1 MKKIIDLSEFNGAT
15 NFLLI
20 AKNTDGAILRLGYR
34 GYGSGTLKSDKKF
47 NSYLTAATKASLP
60 IGVYFVTQ
68 AINEKEAK
76 QEARYVLDIL
86 DGLKLQYPI
95 YIDSENANNGAGR
108 ADSGKLSKEKRTS
121 ILLAFCNAIEN
132 AGYIAGIYASESWF
146 KDNLYLGDIPPSI
159 NLWVAKYSNNE
170 PSITWDAWQYTD
182 KGKIT
187 GVTGNVDVSKFKDN
201 ATNTNIGSKKK
212 KTDEEIAEE
221 VLAGKWGN
229 GADRKKRILLV
240 GYNYKHVQE
249 IVNAKLKVNNIKYYT
264 IKAGDTLSK
273 IAKEHDTTVE
283 QLKKLNNIKDV
294 NKIYAGSKLRVK

>member
-34 GYGSGTLKSDKKF
+34 GYGSGTLRSDKKF
-47 NSYLTAATKASLP
+47 NSYLTAAIKASLP

-68 AINEKEAK
+68 AIDEKEAK
-76 QEARYVLDIL
+76 QEARFVLDIL

-108 ADSGKLSKEKRTS
+108 ADSGKLSRGKCTS
-121 ILLAFCNAIEN
+121 VLLAFCNAIEN
-132 AGYIAGIYASESWF
+132 AGYKAGIYASESWF

-159 NLWVAKYSNNE
+159 KLWVAKYSNSE

-187 GVTGNVDVSKFKDN
+187 GIAGNVDVSKFKDN
-201 ATNTNIGSKKK
+201 AANTNIGSKKK

-221 VLAGKWGN
+221 VLTGKWGN
-229 GADRKKRILLV
+229 GEERRKKILLA
-240 GYNYKHVQE
+240 GYNYKRVQE
-249 IVNAKLKVNNIKYYT
+249 IVNAKIKVNKVKYYT
-264 IKAGDTLSK
+264 VKAGDTLSK
-273 IAKEHDTTVE
+273 IAKEHDTTVAE
-283 QLKKLNNIKDV
+283 LKKLNNIKDV

>member
-121 ILLAFCNAIEN
+121 ILLAFCNTIEN
-132 AGYIAGIYASESWF
+132 AGYKAGIYASESWY
-146 KDNLYLGDIPPSI
+146 KDNLELAFIPITIS
-159 NLWVAKYSNNE
+159 LWVAKYSSKE
-170 PSITWDAWQYTD
+170 PAIDWSAWQYTD
-182 KGKIT
+182 KGNVE
-187 GVTGNVDVSKFKDN
+187 GVIGNVDVSKFKQD
-201 ATNTNIGSKKK
+201 IGNKKP
-212 KTDEEIAEE
+212 TLRDEEIAEE
-221 VLAGKWGN
+221 VIAGLWGD
-229 GADRKKRILLV
+229 GEIRKKRLKAA
-240 GYNYKHVQE
+240 GYDYDTIQA
-249 IVNAKLKVNNIKYYT
+249 IVNKILSGISQKTKVYYT
-264 IKAGDTLSK
+264 VKKGDTLSG
-273 IAKEHDTTVE
+273 IAARFKTTAGDLVRI
-283 QLKKLNNIKDV
+283 NNIKNPNV
-294 NKIYAGSKLRVK
+294 IYAGQKLRIK

>member
-1 MKKIIDLSEFNGAT
+1 MKKVIDLSEFNGAT

-34 GYGSGTLKSDKKF
+34 GYGSGTLRSDKKF
-47 NSYLTAATKASLP
+47 NTYLKAAKETRLP

-68 AINEKEAK
+68 AIDEKEAK

-132 AGYIAGIYASESWF
+132 AGYKAGIYASESWF
-146 KDNLYLGDIPPSI
+146 KDNLYLGNIPPSI

-201 ATNTNIGSKKK
+201 VSNNKDVKK

-229 GADRKKRILLV
+229 GEERRKKILLA
-240 GYNYKHVQE
+240 GYNYKRVQE
-249 IVNAKLKVNNIKYYT
+249 IVNAKIKVNKIKYYT
-264 IKAGDTLSK
+264 VKAGDTLSK

-283 QLKKLNNIKDV
+283 QLKKLNNIKNV
-294 NKIYAGSKLRVK
+294 NKIYAGQKLRVK

>member
-1 MKKIIDLSEFNGAT
+1 MKKIIDLSEFNGST

-34 GYGSGTLKSDKKF
+34 GYGSGTLRSDKKF
-47 NSYLTAATKASLP
+47 NTYLKAAKETKLP

-68 AINEKEAK
+68 AIDEKEAK
-76 QEARYVLDIL
+76 QEAHYVLDIL

-132 AGYIAGIYASESWF
+132 AGYKAGIYASESWF
-146 KDNLYLGDIPPSI
+146 KDNLYLGNIPPSI

-187 GVTGNVDVSKFKDN
+187 GVTGNVDISKFNYNVPDIKDG
-201 ATNTNIGSKKK
+201 NIKK

-221 VLAGKWGN
+221 VLTGKWGN
-229 GADRKKRILLV
+229 GEERRKKILLA
-240 GYNYKHVQE
+240 GYNYKRVQE
-249 IVNAKLKVNNIKYYT
+249 IVNAKIKVNKVKYYT
-264 IKAGDTLSK
+264 VKAGDTLSK

>member
-1 MKKIIDLSEFNGAT
+1 MKKVIDLSEFNGAT

-34 GYGSGTLKSDKKF
+34 GYGSGTLRSDKKF
-47 NSYLTAATKASLP
+47 NTYLKAAKETRLP

-68 AINEKEAK
+68 AIDEKEAK

-132 AGYIAGIYASESWF
+132 AGYKAGIYASESWF
-146 KDNLYLGDIPPSI
+146 KDNLYLGNIPPSI
-159 NLWVAKYSNNE
+159 KLWVAKYSNSE

-201 ATNTNIGSKKK
+201 VSNNKDVKK

-221 VLAGKWGN
+221 VLTGKWGN
-229 GADRKKRILLV
+229 GEERRKKILLA
-240 GYNYKHVQE
+240 GYNYKCVQE
-249 IVNAKLKVNNIKYYT
+249 IVNAKIKVNNIKYYT

-294 NKIYAGSKLRVK
+294 NKIYAGSKIRVK

>member
-1 MKKIIDLSEFNGAT
+1 MKKVIDLSEFNGAT

-68 AINEKEAK
+68 AIDEKEAK
-76 QEARYVLDIL
+76 QEARFVLDIL
-86 DGLKLQYPI
+86 DGMKLDYPI

-108 ADSGKLSKEKRTS
+108 ADSGKLSKAKRTS
-121 ILLAFCNAIEN
+121 ILLAFCNTIEN
-132 AGYIAGIYASESWF
+132 AGYKAGIYASESWY
-146 KDNLYLGDIPPSI
+146 KDNLYLGNIPSSI
-159 NLWVAKYSNNE
+159 DLWVAKYSSKE

-182 KGKIT
+182 KGNIT
-187 GVTGNVDVSKFKDN
+187 GVTGNVDVSEFKDN
-201 ATNTNIGSKKK
+201 TTEIKKK

-221 VLAGKWGN
+221 VLTGKWGN
-229 GADRKKRILLV
+229 GEERRKKILLA
-240 GYNYKHVQE
+240 GYNYKRVQE
-249 IVNAKLKVNNIKYYT
+249 IVNAKIKVNNIKYYT

>member
-34 GYGSGTLKSDKKF
+34 GYGSGTLRSDKKF
-47 NSYLTAATKASLP
+47 NTYLKAAKETRLP

-68 AINEKEAK
+68 AIDEKEAK

-182 KGKIT
+182 KGKVT
-187 GVTGNVDVSKFKDN
+187 GVTGNVDVSKFNYNIPDIKDG
-201 ATNTNIGSKKK
+201 NIKK

-229 GADRKKRILLV
+229 GEERRKKILLA
-240 GYNYKHVQE
+240 GYNYKRVQE
-249 IVNAKLKVNNIKYYT
+249 IVNAKIKVNNIKYYT
-264 IKAGDTLSK
+264 VKAGDTLSK
-273 IAKEHDTTVE
+273 IAKEHDTTV
-283 QLKKLNNIKDV
+283 
-294 NKIYAGSKLRVK
+294 

>member
-1 MKKIIDLSEFNGAT
+1 MIKIIDLSEFNGAT

-34 GYGSGTLKSDKKF
+34 GYGSGTLRSDKKF
-47 NSYLTAATKASLP
+47 NTYLKAAKETKLP

-68 AINEKEAK
+68 AIDEKEAK

-121 ILLAFCNAIEN
+121 ILLAFCNTIEN
-132 AGYIAGIYASESWF
+132 AGYKAGIYASESWF
-146 KDNLYLGDIPPSI
+146 KDNLYLGNIPPSI

-201 ATNTNIGSKKK
+201 VNNNKDVKK

-221 VLAGKWGN
+221 VLAGIWGN
-229 GADRKKRILLV
+229 GEERRKKILLA
-240 GYNYKHVQE
+240 GYNYKRVQE
-249 IVNAKLKVNNIKYYT
+249 IVNAKLKVNIKKLYY
-264 IKAGDTLSK
+264 IVKAGDTLSG
-273 IAKEHDTTVE
+273 IAARSNKTVDE
-283 QLKKLNNIKDV
+283 LVKLNNLKDP
-294 NKIYAGSKLRVK
+294 NKIYAGQKLRIE

>member
-15 NFLLI
+15 NFLMI
-20 AKNTDGAILRLGYR
+20 AKNTDGAILRVGYR

-47 NSYLTAATKASLP
+47 NSYLTAANKAKLP

-68 AINEKEAK
+68 AIDEKEAK
-76 QEARYVLDIL
+76 QEARFVLDIL

-182 KGKIT
+182 KGKVT
-187 GVTGNVDVSKFKDN
+187 GVTGNVDVSKFNYNVPDIKDG
-201 ATNTNIGSKKK
+201 NIKK

-229 GADRKKRILLV
+229 GEERRKKILLA
-240 GYNYKHVQE
+240 GYNYKRVQE
-249 IVNAKLKVNNIKYYT
+249 IVNAKIKVNKIKYYT
-264 IKAGDTLSK
+264 VKAGDTLSK

-283 QLKKLNNIKDV
+283 QLKKLNNIKNV
-294 NKIYAGSKLRVK
+294 NKIYAGQKLRVK

>member
-47 NSYLTAATKASLP
+47 NAYLMAANKANLP

-68 AINEKEAK
+68 AIDEKEAK
-76 QEARYVLDIL
+76 QEARFVLDIL
-86 DGLKLQYPI
+86 DGMKLAYPI

-108 ADSGKLSKEKRTS
+108 ADQGKLSKEKRTN
-121 ILLAFCNAIEN
+121 ILLAFCSTIEN
-132 AGYIAGIYASESWF
+132 AGYKAGIYASESWF
-146 KDNLYLGDIPPSI
+146 KDNLYLGNITPNID
-159 NLWVAKYSNNE
+159 LWVAKYSNNE

-182 KGKIT
+182 KGTIT
-187 GVTGNVDVSKFKDN
+187 GVTGNVDVSKFKD
-201 ATNTNIGSKKK
+201 TDIKDDNIKK
-212 KTDEEIAEE
+212 KTNEEIAEE

-229 GADRKKRILLV
+229 GADRKKRILLA
-240 GYNYKHVQE
+240 GYNYNRIQE

-264 IKAGDTLSK
+264 VKAGDTLSK
-273 IAKEHDTTVE
+273 IAKKHNTTV
-283 QLKKLNNIKDV
+283 KNIIALNNIKDP
-294 NKIYAGSKLRVK
+294 NKIYAGQKLRIK

>member
-34 GYGSGTLKSDKKF
+34 GYGSGTLRSDKKF
-47 NSYLTAATKASLP
+47 NTYLKAAKETRLP

-68 AINEKEAK
+68 AIDEKEAK
-76 QEARYVLDIL
+76 QEAHYVLDIL
-86 DGLKLQYPI
+86 DGIKLQYPI

-121 ILLAFCNAIEN
+121 ILLAFCNTIEN
-132 AGYIAGIYASESWF
+132 AGYKAGIYASESWF
-146 KDNLYLGDIPPSI
+146 KDNLYLGNIPPSI

-201 ATNTNIGSKKK
+201 VSNNKNVKK
-212 KTDEEIAEE
+212 KTDEKIAEE
-221 VLAGKWGN
+221 VLAGIWGN
-229 GADRKKRILLV
+229 GADRKKRILLA
-240 GYNYKHVQE
+240 GYNYKRVQE
-249 IVNAKLKVNNIKYYT
+249 IANAKIKVNKIKYYT
-264 IKAGDTLSK
+264 VKAGDTLSK
-273 IAKEHDTTVE
+273 IAKEYDTTVE